1 MTKWLTDYI
10 YIPLGGNRRGVIRKY
25 IHIFIVFLVS
35 GIWHGAAWTFIVW
48 GLLHAGYQI
57 IGQMT
62 KKKREKLY
70 QRLNIK
76 TEAIGFIWWQRFGV
90 FFLTTFAWIFFS
102 ASSLHQALGYIRRIF
117 IAPVQ
122 LWVLFDGSLAK
133 TGMKN
138 IDWWILILSI
148 LLLLIVSKYREN
160 KINAKI
166 LVDQN
171 IATRYVIYILL
182 FFVIIIF
189 GVYGP
194 DYSAANF
201 IYAGF

>member
-1 MTKWLTDYI
+1 M
-10 YIPLGGNRRGVIRKY
+10 
-25 IHIFIVFLVS
+25 
-35 GIWHGAAWTFIVW
+35 
-48 GLLHAGYQI
+48 GY
-57 IGQMT
+57 
-62 KKKREKLY
+62 
-70 QRLNIK
+70 
-76 TEAIGFIWWQRFGV
+76 FS
-90 FFLTTFAWIFFS
+90 LTTFAWIFFS

-122 LWVLFDGSLAK
+122 MWVLFDGSLAK

-182 FFVIIIF
+182 FLLLLFLVSMDQIIQPQTLF
-189 GVYGP
+189 MQAF
-194 DYSAANF
+194 SF
-201 IYAGF
+201 

>member
-1 MTKWLTDYI
+1 M
-10 YIPLGGNRRGVIRKY
+10 
-25 IHIFIVFLVS
+25 
-35 GIWHGAAWTFIVW
+35 
-48 GLLHAGYQI
+48 
-57 IGQMT
+57 
-62 KKKREKLY
+62 
-70 QRLNIK
+70 
-76 TEAIGFIWWQRFGV
+76 
-90 FFLTTFAWIFFS
+90 
-102 ASSLHQALGYIRRIF
+102 
-117 IAPVQ
+117 
-122 LWVLFDGSLAK
+122 WVLFDGSLAK